1 MPELAYLTLTPDV
14 RLHHRIDDWTDPW
27 TNPESIVL
35 IHGFAERTEAWRAWV
50 PLLGRRL
57 RVIRYDQPGF
67 GRSSPVRGISD
78 FSTEGFVAAAAA
90 VIEQLAGGR
99 AHVVG
104 AKSGGL
110 IAIEVARRRPELV
123 LTLTLASTPLEA
135 PKPDQWLAHME
146 AHGLRS
152 WAKETMAPR
161 LGSAMPP
168 AGGRWRVN
176 LMGRTSIETAR
187 AYMRWVSNLD
197 IAATLHEVRCPA
209 LVLTTSA
216 PRRAYSRS
224 DADVYRE
231 RLPHAQLVALP
242 GDGYHVAAS
251 YPEACVNALTGFLA
265 QQKVSGANG
274 AAAIPLRQ

>member
-1 MPELAYLTLTPDV
+1 LTWLALTPEL
-14 RLHHRIDDWTDPW
+14 RLYCRLDDWTDAW
-27 TNPESIVL
+27 THPESVVL

-50 PLLGRRL
+50 PLLGRLL

-67 GRSSPVRGISD
+67 GRSSPVRSVGD

-99 AHVVG
+99 AHVIG

-123 LTLTLASTPLEA
+123 RTLTLASTPLEA

-146 AHGLRS
+146 AHGPRS

-168 AGGRWRVN
+168 AGVKWWVD

-197 IAATLHEVRCPA
+197 IAATLHEVRCPT
-209 LVLTTSA
+209 LVLTTST
-216 PRRAYSRS
+216 PRRAYSR
-224 DADVYRE
+224 ADVDLYRE
-231 RLPHAQLVALP
+231 RLPQAQIVALP

-251 YPEACVNALTGFLA
+251 YPEACVSAVSAFIA
-265 QQKVSGANG
+265 QQKAV
-274 AAAIPLRQ
+274 AASAATPTPDRQ